1 MTVWSPLSR
10 RFHDGGLSCGFSSL
24 MSKGRLLI
32 FGLFTFLFF
41 FPLVRVRV
49 VVSGW
54 LHVRTENEKFLV
66 SFFVFCFFFKF

>member
-1 MTVWSPLSR
+1 
-10 RFHDGGLSCGFSSL
+10 